1 MMSARLEGSGSAIL
15 CTERDDKNSLSLVHQ
30 NQPLIQLEILELPG
44 AVQDISLYIILLF
57 ISENK
62 RLNSK
67 KKNEQLKICYIF
79 YQYEIKLCFK
89 SSNTFLTVVDFKVIM
104 CLFGNI
110 FAINLL
116 HKRIACECKIIFRFI
131 ALSSEKEVFQEY
143 FRFPVSG
150 EFSICH
156 Q

>member
-1 MMSARLEGSGSAIL
+1 
-15 CTERDDKNSLSLVHQ
+15 
-30 NQPLIQLEILELPG
+30 
-44 AVQDISLYIILLF
+44 
-57 ISENK
+57 
-62 RLNSK
+62 
-67 KKNEQLKICYIF
+67 
-79 YQYEIKLCFK
+79 
-89 SSNTFLTVVDFKVIM
+89 M

-116 HKRIACECKIIFRFI
+116 HKRIACERKIIFRFI